1 MYSLYW
7 LRRSRTSSLR
17 RSSTANSSEMTSAIF
32 SATRSG
38 FDVSMVPGVRLFTSC
53 LEMYETNS
61 LAHSMLLAREF
72 VSYISKQL
80 VKSLTPGT
88 IETSNPDLV
97 AEKIA
102 EVISEELAVE
112 DRLND
117 EVRDLL
123 SQYSEYMRRESVS
136 YQEMFRR
143 IKNTLISQRKVVKA
157 SGRDTGDAMKLSRDK
172 VTDISHKV
180 IEMLRKSRE
189 LRLRNKDSN
198 AVRLEIVRLMTE
210 VLMTEDKVDRAA
222 RAKIRTQ
229 KRDIPEGSEEW
240 DILLRRY
247 YSEELKKLG
256 IDIAGR

>member
-1 MYSLYW
+1 
-7 LRRSRTSSLR
+7 
-17 RSSTANSSEMTSAIF
+17 
-32 SATRSG
+32 
-38 FDVSMVPGVRLFTSC
+38 
-53 LEMYETNS
+53 
-61 LAHSMLLAREF
+61 MLLAREV

-80 VKSLTPGT
+80 VKSLTPAT

-123 SQYSEYMRRESVS
+123 SQYSEYMRREGVS

-172 VTDISHKV
+172 VSDMSHKI
-180 IEMLRKSRE
+180 IEMLRKSHD

-198 AVRLEIVRLMTE
+198 AVRLEIVRQMTE
-210 VLMTEDKVDRAA
+210 VLMTEEKVDRAA

-247 YSEELKKLG
+247 YAEELKKLG

>member
-1 MYSLYW
+1 
-7 LRRSRTSSLR
+7 
-17 RSSTANSSEMTSAIF
+17 
-32 SATRSG
+32 
-38 FDVSMVPGVRLFTSC
+38 
-53 LEMYETNS
+53 
-61 LAHSMLLAREF
+61 MLLAREF
-72 VSYISKQL
+72 VSYIAKQL
-80 VKSLTPGT
+80 VKSLTAGT

-97 AEKIA
+97 ADKIA
-102 EVISEELAVE
+102 EVISEELDVE

-117 EVRDLL
+117 EVRDIL
-123 SQYSEYMRRESVS
+123 SQYSEYMRREGVS

-143 IKNTLISQRKVVKA
+143 AKNQLIAQRKVVKA

-172 VTDISHKV
+172 VSDISHKI

>member
-1 MYSLYW
+1 
-7 LRRSRTSSLR
+7 
-17 RSSTANSSEMTSAIF
+17 
-32 SATRSG
+32 
-38 FDVSMVPGVRLFTSC
+38 
-53 LEMYETNS
+53 
-61 LAHSMLLAREF
+61 MLLAREV

-88 IETSNPDLV
+88 IETSNPGLV
-97 AEKIA
+97 AENIA

-123 SQYSEYMRRESVS
+123 SQYSEYMRREGVS

-172 VTDISHKV
+172 VSDISHKL
-180 IEMLRKSRE
+180 IDMLRKSRD

-198 AVRLEIVRLMTE
+198 AVRLEIVRQMTE
-210 VLMTEDKVDRAA
+210 VLMTEEKVDRAA
-222 RAKIRTQ
+222 RNKIRTQ

-247 YSEELKKLG
+247 YAEELKKLG